1 MSSFLPR
8 DDDSV
13 RNDIYSL
20 RTRARE
26 RREQQQQQNNANF
39 RENADREDDHARGGV
54 FGHDRQ
60 RESEDPR

>member
-1 MSSFLPR
+1 MSSFFLPR
-8 DDDSV
+8 DSV

-20 RTRARE
+20 LFTRARE
-26 RREQQQQQNNANF
+26 KRTTAATKHNATF